1 MTSIPLDED
10 KPRGAAPAC
19 RTPAGGCAG
28 ALTRSSCK
36 CFRSLH
42 APLLLPRG
50 RIAAFARILQKSGKG
65 AQRLRGLRAAS
76 LLSW

>member
-36 CFRSLH
+36 CFQSLR

-50 RIAAFARILQKSGKG
+50 RIAAFAQILQKLGKG
-65 AQRLRGLRAAS
+65 ARRLRDLCAVS